1 MSRSRKKCIGGTRLV
16 RTTCCSIGH
25 RGLKPW
31 RKRYNR
37 AMRRKHVQQIH
48 MIDLQNLEEDDT
60 YLENDPELTKE
71 GNSWTGP
78 GDGWMKWNIDECK
91 SWMPEYQ
98 ALMK

>member
-1 MSRSRKKCIGGTRLV
+1 
-16 RTTCCSIGH
+16 
-25 RGLKPW
+25 
-31 RKRYNR
+31 
-37 AMRRKHVQQIH
+37 